1 MFYNERSTLPY
12 LRWTNQI
19 SQRKLMSIKDPS
31 NICVSLKSSRQ
42 ESARWKTRDWLQ
54 VLVSKCKVWKK
65 TRFKK
70 CKENKKIDGGISSI
84 HSQILQLIVWSC
96 LSPAVEMSD
105 QHRNLK
111 RDHVTSAGLGGD
123 AEEVAQS
130 VRVLAAHPWGSEFGS
145 QHSRGGVLIWNPS
158 LGEEVNGTSPAWL
171 QVPQRPDLKGIGVE
185 WQRRHWTSL
194 CGPHVC
200 TGSSQCTCTHTCT
213 HQIHTAM
220 ANLDCW
226 HIMEEGTSAEEL
238 FSSNWPVTMSVR
250 DGGC

>member
-1 MFYNERSTLPY
+1 MQGEKQGTGF
-12 LRWTNQI
+12 RW
-19 SQRKLMSIKDPS
+19 
-31 NICVSLKSSRQ
+31 
-42 ESARWKTRDWLQ
+42 
-54 VLVSKCKVWKK
+54 LVSKCRCEKKK

-145 QHSRGGVLIWNPS
+145 QHSRGRVR
-158 LGEEVNGTSPAWL
+158 LGGEVNRTSPAWL
-171 QVPQRPDLKGIGVE
+171 QVLQRPGLKGIGIE
-185 WQRRHWTSL
+185 WQRRHWTSS

-200 TGSSQCTCTHTCT
+200 TGSSQCTCTHMCT
-213 HQIHTAM
+213 HQIHTAV
-220 ANLDCW
+220 ANLGCW
-226 HIMEEGTSAEEL
+226 PITEEGTSAEEL

-250 DGGC
+250 DHGC